1 MGLAYIDRYS
11 RFTRIRTIYD
21 LLTKSVNSVFAEN
34 FIDYLSNSETT
45 WGSPKTVILLEV
57 SEFKKH
63 LKKFVK
69 TSEHCIINQTDT
81 KGIAVTNA
89 EKREKIMTQMPKSN
103 FEVVSSDSLFEEIEN
118 ISGVSSSQVEDYI
131 NDRMNNDLEAS
142 GQGWE
147 YGLVYLKTIN
157 ETVKEDVKN
166 YEEGEDDDA
175 VLISDALNRILE
187 TNDPETLVSFQ
198 GW

>member
-69 TSEHCIINQTDT
+69 TSEHCTYMNFAKIWPSVAKKIDINKYVII
-81 KGIAVTNA
+81 K
-89 EKREKIMTQMPKSN
+89 
-103 FEVVSSDSLFEEIEN
+103 
-118 ISGVSSSQVEDYI
+118 
-131 NDRMNNDLEAS
+131 
-142 GQGWE
+142 
-147 YGLVYLKTIN
+147 
-157 ETVKEDVKN
+157 
-166 YEEGEDDDA
+166 
-175 VLISDALNRILE
+175 
-187 TNDPETLVSFQ
+187 
-198 GW
+198 

>member
-1 MGLAYIDRYS
+1 
-11 RFTRIRTIYD
+11 
-21 LLTKSVNSVFAEN
+21 
-34 FIDYLSNSETT
+34 
-45 WGSPKTVILLEV
+45 
-57 SEFKKH
+57 
-63 LKKFVK
+63 
-69 TSEHCIINQTDT
+69 
-81 KGIAVTNA
+81 
-89 EKREKIMTQMPKSN
+89 MPKMPTN
-103 FEVVSSDSLFEEIEN
+103 NLEVVSSDSLFEEIEN

-131 NDRMNNDLEAS
+131 NDRMNNGLEAS

-157 ETVKEDVKN
+157 ETVKEDV

-187 TNDPETLVSFQ
+187 TNDPETLISFQ